1 MSGPTKF
8 SLKNVRTKLI
18 SKSDLSTHTNQLLAG
33 NYGDPTLDKLMHEFL
48 SERRQNGDTL
58 RVLVKRI
65 YYLGMLEGTRRINAD
80 PRVKYV
86 KK

>member
-33 NYGDPTLDKLMHEFL
+33 NYGDPNLDKLMDEFL
-48 SERRQNGDTL
+48 NERRQNGDTL

-65 YYLGMLEGTRRINAD
+65 YYLGILEGSRRFVGD
-80 PRVKYV
+80 PRVRYV